1 MQRKGYMKI
10 PLVDL
15 KAQYYNLKQEI
26 DSAIQSVLDRGR
38 FILDKEVQTLEEDIA
53 SYSSAKYA
61 IGVASG
67 TDALTLALISLGIG
81 AGDEVITTPFTF
93 IATSEAISRVGARP
107 VFVDIEPKT
116 YNIDVNR
123 LKEVC
128 QQRAGSKKLRAIL
141 SVHLYGNPC
150 DMDRILEIA
159 NKYGLKVIED
169 SAQAMGTKYKGRPI
183 GVLGDIGCFSFF
195 PTKNLGAFGDGGM
208 VVTNDKLLADKIR
221 ILRVHGSGI
230 KYHHSLIGFNSRL
243 DNLQAAILL
252 VKIKRLDEWII
263 RKREHARY
271 YNEALKDKVV
281 IPHTED
287 WAYHSYHLYII
298 RIKNRRDDLLN
309 FLEKK
314 GISSRVYY
322 PIPLHL
328 QDCYNGLGYKEG
340 DFPEAELASKE
351 TLALPIYP
359 ELSEGQREYVVKAIR
374 EFFK

>member
-1 MQRKGYMKI
+1 MQI

-15 KAQYYNLKQEI
+15 KAQYYTLKQEI
-26 DSAIQSVLDRGR
+26 DDAIQGVLDTGR
-38 FILDKEVQTLEEDIA
+38 FILDKEVQKLEEDVA
-53 SYSSAKYA
+53 RYSDAKYA

-67 TDALTLALISLGIG
+67 TDALVLALTSLGIG
-81 AGDEVITTPFTF
+81 RGDEVVTTPFTF
-93 IATSEAISRVGARP
+93 IATAEAISRVGATP

-116 YNIDVNR
+116 YNVAPDR
-123 LKEVC
+123 LEEIC
-128 QQRAGSKKLRAIL
+128 RQRAKSKKLRAIL
-141 SVHLYGNPC
+141 PVHLYGNPC
-150 DMDRILEIA
+150 EMDRILEIA
-159 NKYGLKVIED
+159 NKYDLKVVED
-169 SAQAMGTKYKGRPI
+169 SAQAMGTKYNGRPI
-183 GVLGDIGCFSFF
+183 GALGDIGCFSFF

-208 VVTNDKLLADKIR
+208 IVTNDKLLADRIK
-221 ILRVHGSGI
+221 ILRVHGSRI
-230 KYHHSLIGFNSRL
+230 KYQHSLIGFNSRL
-243 DNLQAAILL
+243 DNLQAAILR

-298 RIKNRRDDLLN
+298 RIKNRRDGLLN

-328 QDCYNGLGYKEG
+328 QDCYRGLGYKEG
-340 DFPEAELASKE
+340 DFPEAERASKE

>member
-1 MQRKGYMKI
+1 MKI

-15 KAQYYNLKQEI
+15 KTQYYNLKEEI
-26 DSAIQSVLDRGR
+26 DRAIQSVLDSGQ
-38 FILDKEVQTLEEDIA
+38 FILGKEVQGLEEA
-53 SYSSAKYA
+53 VARYSNARYA

-67 TDALTLALISLGIG
+67 TDALMLALTSLGIR

-93 IATSEAISRVGARP
+93 TATAEVILRVRATP

-116 YNIDVNR
+116 YNIDPDR
-123 LKEVC
+123 LEEIC
-128 QQRAGSKKLRAIL
+128 RQRARSKKLRAIL
-141 SVHLYGNPC
+141 PVHLYGNPC

-159 NKYGLKVIED
+159 NKYGLKVVED
-169 SAQAMGTKYKGRPI
+169 GAQAMGTKYKGRPI
-183 GVLGDIGCFSFF
+183 GALGDIGCFSFF

-208 VVTNDKLLADKIR
+208 VVTNDKFLADRLR
-221 ILRVHGSGI
+221 ILRVHGSKI
-230 KYHHSLIGFNSRL
+230 KYQHSLIGFNSRL

-281 IPHTED
+281 IPHAED
-287 WAYHSYHLYII
+287 WAYHSYHLYIM

-328 QDCYNGLGYKEG
+328 QDCYKGLDYKEG
-340 DFPEAELASKE
+340 DFPETELASKE

-359 ELSEGQREYVVKAIR
+359 ELSEGQREYAVKAIR